1 MVSNLLDLF
10 TEIHYWDRL
19 KYEIPPSVHDIY
31 QRREELRDLRE
42 GALLLI
48 RNYNRCEK
56 PSDTLKPTYFQS
68 HQAERGR
75 VRHLCVS
82 QGHWDAVS

>member
-1 MVSNLLDLF
+1 MFLFFCVWSSSNLLDLF

-56 PSDTLKPTYFQS
+56 PSDRKKIMCHIKQT
-68 HQAERGR
+68 E
-75 VRHLCVS
+75 
-82 QGHWDAVS
+82 